1 MYGREEI
8 SGTILRGAF
17 IIFSSECVECIL
29 LVWAARGIFGV
40 VESNCLQQ
48 IGHENLT
55 KANLARADDKYLWI
69 SVTFTLNAN

>member
-8 SGTILRGAF
+8 SGNNFEGRVYY
-17 IIFSSECVECIL
+17 FSSECVECIL
-29 LVWAARGIFGV
+29 LVWAARAIFGV

-55 KANLARADDKYLWI
+55 KANLALADDKYLWI